1 MQIKPVLTEKSM
13 LAAKR
18 GVYTFAVGK
27 QFIKTQ
33 IKQMINKLFDVHVK
47 SVNIINYKGGVKKNF
62 RGNKVTVKA
71 YKKVMLTLKDE
82 EKIDLFEEKKA

>member
-13 LAAKR
+13 LAAKK

-33 IKQMINKLFDVHVK
+33 IKQMIGQLFNVHVK
-47 SVNIINYKGGVKKNF
+47 SVKVINYKGGVKKNF
-62 RGNKVTVKA
+62 RGNKVTIKA
-71 YKKVMLTLKDE
+71 YKKVMLTLGDK
-82 EKIDLFEEKKA
+82 EKIDLFTEKK